1 MNLLK
6 KLKSKVFN
14 HYTKKYNLIQKP
26 RFEEMP
32 VPEIN
37 MVHVQNIKVVP
48 TREELLAL
56 LPKNG
61 VVAELGVDKGGF
73 SEKIL
78 TINSP
83 QKLCLID
90 VWQSKR
96 YPEKL
101 YQEVSSK
108 FGEELKNGKVE
119 IHRGYSTEVVNDF
132 PDKYFDWIYI
142 DTVHDYKVTKAELEL
157 YKSKMK
163 EGGIIAG
170 HDFIVGEID
179 VPWKYGV
186 IEAVYEFCKEH
197 HWEIIFLT
205 MERGISP
212 SFAIKEI
219 ANQ

>member
-1 MNLLK
+1 MNILNK
-6 KLKSKVFN
+6 IKSNVF
-14 HYTKKYNLIQKP
+14 HYFTKKYNLIQKP
-26 RFEEMP
+26 KFEEMP
-32 VPEIN
+32 VPEIG
-37 MVHVQNIKVVP
+37 MVHIQNLKAVP
-48 TREELLAL
+48 TREDLLAL

-61 VVAELGVDKGGF
+61 VVAELGVDRGGF

-78 TINSP
+78 KINTP
-83 QKLCLID
+83 LKLCLID

-108 FGEELKNGKVE
+108 FKEELKNKKVE
-119 IHRGYSTEVVNDF
+119 IHRGYSTEVVNNF
-132 PDKYFDWIYI
+132 PEGYFDWIYI
-142 DTVHDYKVTKAELEL
+142 DTVHDYRITKLELEL
-157 YKSKMK
+157 YRSKLK
-163 EGGIIAG
+163 KGGIIAG

-197 HWEIIFLT
+197 HWEIIYLT

-212 SFAIKEI
+212 SFAIREI
-219 ANQ
+219 LK

>member
-14 HYTKKYNLIQKP
+14 HYTQKYNLIQKP

-37 MVHVQNIKVVP
+37 MVHVQNIKVIP
-48 TREELLAL
+48 TREDLLAL

-61 VVAELGVDKGGF
+61 IVAELGVDSGGF

-78 TINSP
+78 QINSP

-108 FGEELKNGKVE
+108 FGEELKIGKVE
-119 IHRGYSTEVVNDF
+119 IHRGYSTDVVHDF

-197 HWEIIFLT
+197 HWEMIYLT

-212 SFAIKEI
+212 SFAIREI
-219 ANQ
+219 SNP